1 MNTMIIGGGKV
12 GAFIADF
19 LQKEGHNVLVVEER
33 REELER
39 LHAEVG
45 EKNVVLGSGTDP
57 VVLESSGIRQMD
69 VVAAVTG
76 KDEVN
81 LVVASLAR
89 SEFNVPRVI
98 ARVNNPK
105 NAWMF
110 TDDMGVD
117 AALNQAELIG
127 HLILEEMSL
136 GDMVPLLKLRRGQYS
151 LIEEKVHPN
160 SIMVGKRI
168 EQIQLPEQCVLIAL
182 LRKDDLIIPH
192 GKVEIYPAD
201 EIIALSHSSQLDEL
215 ASLLGPAQKK

>member
-1 MNTMIIGGGKV
+1 MKTLIIGGGKV

-19 LQKEGHNVLVVEER
+19 LKKEGHDVLVIEER

-39 LHAEVG
+39 LYAEIG
-45 EKNVVLGSGTDP
+45 QDNVFFGNGTDP
-57 VVLESSGIRQMD
+57 VDLEAAGIRQMN

-81 LVVASLAR
+81 LVAASLAR
-89 SEFNVPRVI
+89 FEFNIPRVI

-110 TDDMGVD
+110 TDEMGVD
-117 AALNQAELIG
+117 VALNQAELIG

-136 GDMVPLLKLRRGQYS
+136 GDMITLLKLRKGQYS
-151 LIEEKVHPN
+151 IIEEKVHPQ
-160 SIMVGKRI
+160 SAMVGKRI
-168 EQIQLPEQCVLIAL
+168 EEIEIPQQCVLIAI
-182 LRKDDLIIPH
+182 LRKTGLVIPH
-192 GKVEIYPAD
+192 GNVEINPAD

-215 ASLLGPAQKK
+215 AALLGPAEEK